1 MLNKNSN
8 RKLIGILALSTF
20 LAGCG
25 PYLNQPL
32 SESRAR
38 LGPDTPIKK
47 DLLALPKPET
57 PIIVAVYKFRDQT
70 GQYKASDSGS
80 SWSTAVTQGATTIL
94 IKALEESGWFIPIE
108 RENVGNLLNERKI
121 VRSSMVQYKNGK
133 AVENEAGLPPM
144 LYAGVILEGG
154 IISYETNIVTG
165 GAGLRYFGIG
175 GDGQYRE
182 DRITVYLR
190 AVSTSNG
197 KILKTVYTSKTILS
211 QEINASLFKYVK
223 YQHLLEAET
232 GFTYNEPSEMAV
244 KEAIEKAVVSLV
256 YEGVKD
262 KLWSFSNPKDTVSV
276 PYVQYQ
282 NEKAEN
288 INIDKLNR
296 LLKDDKRAMFSVGLS
311 SGVQYYMGDYTKG
324 NYKPYGEFSL
334 GVALK
339 KNFYLEALLGLG
351 QLNSPHNFQ
360 ANVGLYSLNLRYIIL
375 PDEKLSPY
383 LSLGAGGACTFNGR
397 GVVSRKTVFGYGNC
411 ELGLEYMITPRIGL
425 FGAGY
430 YDYFMSD
437 RFDNLSQGSYWDS
450 FMGLK
455 GGFKFYFGN
464 LKRIKHYIK

>member
-8 RKLIGILALSTF
+8 RKLIVMLALSTF

-38 LGPDTPIKK
+38 LGPETPIKK
-47 DLLALPKPET
+47 DLLAIPKPEA
-57 PIIVAVYKFRDQT
+57 PIVVAVYKFRDQT
-70 GQYKASDSGS
+70 GQYKATDSGS

-94 IKALEESGWFIPIE
+94 IKALEESGWFVPIE

-121 VRSSMVQYKNGK
+121 VRSSMIQYKNGK
-133 AVENEAGLPPM
+133 AIENETGLPPM

-165 GAGLRYFGIG
+165 GAGLRYLGIG
-175 GDGQYRE
+175 GSGQYRE

-190 AVSTSNG
+190 AVSTSSG

-211 QEINASLFKYVK
+211 QEVSASLFKYVK

-232 GFTYNEPSEMAV
+232 GYTYNEPSEMAV

-262 KLWSFSNPKDTVSV
+262 RLWSFSNKKDTASA
-276 PYVQYQ
+276 PYVTYL

-288 INIDKLNR
+288 FNIDKLNR
-296 LLKDDKRAMFSVGLS
+296 LLKDDKREQFSVGLS
-311 SGVQYYMGDYTKG
+311 SGIQYYMGDYTKG
-324 NYKPYGEFSL
+324 NYKPYGEISL
-334 GVALK
+334 GIALK
-339 KNFYLEALLGLG
+339 KNLYLEALLGLG

-360 ANVGLYSLNLRYIIL
+360 TNLGLCSLNLRYIML
-375 PDEKLSPY
+375 PKDKVSPY
-383 LSLGAGGACTFNGR
+383 LSLGAGGAMTFNGS
-397 GVVSRKTVFGYGNC
+397 GVVNHKGTFGYGNC

-430 YDYFMSD
+430 YDYFISD
-437 RFDNLSQGSYWDS
+437 RFDNLRQGSYWDS

-455 GGFKFYFGN
+455 GGFRFYFKN
-464 LKRIKHYIK
+464 LKLFKHYAK

>member
-1 MLNKNSN
+1 M
-8 RKLIGILALSTF
+8 LALSIL

-25 PYLNQPL
+25 PILNQPL

-38 LGPDTPIKK
+38 LGPETPIKK
-47 DLLALPKPET
+47 DLLAIPKPET
-57 PIIVAVYKFRDQT
+57 PIVVAVYKFRDQT
-70 GQYKASDSGS
+70 GQYKATDSGS

-121 VRSSMVQYKNGK
+121 VRSSMIQYKNGK
-133 AVENEAGLPPM
+133 AIENETGLPPM
-144 LYAGVILEGG
+144 LYAGVILEG
-154 IISYETNIVTG
+154 ETNLVSG
-165 GAGLRYFGIG
+165 GAGLRYLGIG
-175 GDGQYRE
+175 GDEQYRE

-190 AVSTSNG
+190 AVSTSSG

-211 QEINASLFKYVK
+211 QEINASLFKFVK

-244 KEAIEKAVVSLV
+244 KEAIEKAVESLV

-262 KLWSFSNPKDTVSV
+262 KLWSFSNKRDTLSA
-276 PYVQYQ
+276 PYVRYQ

-288 INIDKLNR
+288 INIDQLNR
-296 LLKDDKRAMFSVGLS
+296 LLKDDRRAQFSVGLS
-311 SGVQYYMGDYTKG
+311 GGTQYYMGDYTKG
-324 NYKPYGEFSL
+324 NYKPYGELSL
-334 GVALK
+334 GIALK
-339 KNFYLEALLGLG
+339 KDLYLEALLGVG

-360 ANVGLYSLNLRYIIL
+360 TNLALYSLNLRYIVL
-375 PDEKLSPY
+375 PKDKLSPY
-383 LSLGAGGACTFNGR
+383 LSLGVGGVNTFNGA
-397 GVVSRKTVFGYGNC
+397 GVVDHKAMFVYGNC

-455 GGFKFYFGN
+455 GGLRFYFEN
-464 LKRIKHYIK
+464 TKRVKHFAK

>member
-8 RKLIGILALSTF
+8 RELILVLALSTF

-32 SESRAR
+32 RESRAR
-38 LGPDTPIKK
+38 LGPETPIRKE
-47 DLLALPKPET
+47 LLALPKPEN

-70 GQYKASDSGS
+70 GQYKASDNGS

-121 VRSSMVQYKNGK
+121 VRSSMIQYKNGK
-133 AVENEAGLPPM
+133 AIESDAGLPPM

-154 IISYETNIVTG
+154 IISYETNLVTG
-165 GAGLRYFGIG
+165 GAGLRYLGIG
-175 GDGQYRE
+175 GDGKYRE
-182 DRITVYLR
+182 DRITIYLR
-190 AVSTSNG
+190 AVATSSG

-211 QEINASLFKYVK
+211 QEINAGLFKFVK
-223 YQHLLEAET
+223 YQHLLETET

-262 KLWSFSNPKDTVSV
+262 KLWSFSNKNDTISA
-276 PYVQYQ
+276 PYVGYQ

-296 LLKDDKRAMFSVGLS
+296 LLKDDKRARFSAGFA
-311 SGVQYYMGDYTKG
+311 SGMQYYMGDYTKG
-324 NYKPYGEFSL
+324 NFKPYGEITL
-334 GVALK
+334 GMALN
-339 KNFYLEALLGLG
+339 KNLYLEALGGLG

-360 ANVGLYSLNLRYIIL
+360 VNLGSYGLNLRYIML
-375 PDEKLSPY
+375 PCDMLSPY
-383 LSLGAGGACTFNGR
+383 FSLGIGGSRTFN
-397 GVVSRKTVFGYGNC
+397 VSGIINHRDTYGYGTC
-411 ELGLEYMITPRIGL
+411 ELGLEYMITPKIGIC
-425 FGAGY
+425 GAGY
-430 YDYFMSD
+430 YDYIISD
-437 RFDNLSQGSYWDS
+437 RFDNLSQGNFWDA
-450 FMGLK
+450 FVGLK
-455 GGFKFYFGN
+455 GGLKFYFGN
-464 LKRIKHYIK
+464 SKQVKHHVK